1 MHVAT
6 SFVRNLGGLSCPDF
20 GRGRFRKAKSR
31 TLNMYA
37 GEKSDSAIVPEK
49 RSNNGRQLPAEDVE
63 ERAGP
68 KGNSRRAAAVRTQS
82 RGAASIRLAVVRRAM
97 SASKPLK
104 RLTFDLREEPGA
116 LAAHAGICA
125 GGAGKP
131 AFLPR
136 TFQTNFHH
144 GPVNVRARLMPPIRS
159 EAFSFLAIQR
169 AASELAPRRESA

>member
-1 MHVAT
+1 
-6 SFVRNLGGLSCPDF
+6 
-20 GRGRFRKAKSR
+20 
-31 TLNMYA
+31 MYA
-37 GEKSDSAIVPEK
+37 GEKSDSAIVPGK
-49 RSNNGRQLPAEDVE
+49 RLNNGRQLPAEDVE

-136 TFQTNFHH
+136 TY
-144 GPVNVRARLMPPIRS
+144 RLLTSGIDR
-159 EAFSFLAIQR
+159 LV
-169 AASELAPRRESA
+169 